1 MDQDRKF
8 LDTFLIVIGALVAMT
23 IVIFFIATG
32 VEKAHL
38 DPDNL
43 ENPLAQQAVTDR
55 IRPIGEVATT
65 DNPRPAPVTTAPS
78 GAEQAREADAE
89 VSGEA
94 VFTQAC
100 FACHGTGAA
109 GAPRPG
115 DKAQWEPRIAKGM
128 EVLYQHSL
136 EGFTGNT
143 GIMPPKGG
151 RMDLSD
157 EQVKAAV
164 DYMVEQSR

>member
-8 LDTFLIVIGALVAMT
+8 LDTFLIVIGALVAIT
-23 IVIFFIATG
+23 VVIFFIGTSI
-32 VEKAHL
+32 EEAHL
-38 DPDNL
+38 DPDNQ
-43 ENPLAQQAVTDR
+43 ENPIAQQAVTDR

-78 GAEQAREADAE
+78 GGEQVQAEET
-89 VSGEA
+89 VSGQA
-94 VFTQAC
+94 VFEQAC

-109 GAPRPG
+109 GAPRVG
-115 DKAQWEPRIAKGM
+115 DAAQWADRIAKGI
-128 EVLYQHSL
+128 ETLYQHSI

-157 EQVKAAV
+157 EQVEAAV
-164 DYMVEQSR
+164 DYMVEQSQ